1 MASFQSFSSPLAF
14 KFQLGIISLYL
25 VGIASAQLSPTF
37 YATACPN
44 ALSIIKSGVTAAVS
58 TEARMGASLLRLH
71 FHDCFVN
78 GCDASVLLD
87 GASGEKS
94 APANTNSIRGFEVI
108 DSIKTQLETSCPGVV
123 SCADI
128 LAVAAR
134 DSVVALGGP
143 NWNVQ
148 LGRRDSAT
156 ASLSAAATN
165 LPSPFSDLTVLIS
178 NFSISVDFAKAMVK
192 MGNLSPLTGTNGQIR
207 TNCRTAN

>member
-71 FHDCFVN
+71 FHDCF

-156 ASLSAAATN
+156 AN
-165 LPSPFSDLTVLIS
+165 
-178 NFSISVDFAKAMVK
+178 FAKAMVK